1 MMSARDTHPVVV
13 GGAVMRFRR
22 TIALAAAATL
32 ALTLSTATASA
43 VRPHEPADSTE
54 ALKQE
59 INELYA
65 SGPGL
70 LGRTHKMQ
78 AFIMELAQHAKM
90 RDPDFKIIPQDAAQ
104 LAFVDGDVNKG
115 ELDGLVSLVDGWGK
129 EDLVMD
135 GDGTTPTTEQM
146 AYIKL
151 AQDGLMV
158 TETSTV
164 DSMAELEAYYARARN
179 WGIIPYP
186 RIGGDLAQQLYP
198 GKRWAE
204 NGDYFWVEDPTAI
217 GLADRIDGTRNVDD
231 LTNAQNY
238 LYNINSRPYDAWG
251 TWDSEEADYAAGDGD
266 RTRITDSYGNG
277 LLVPSAG
284 GPYQPVGDDPAVQEA
299 ITIYGD
305 EWDWWWRAAGLDED
319 AGRDTWLNAL
329 RNSDYDVI
337 YIDSF
342 YNHRALPANQTPLTR
357 AEIESLKHKPDGGR
371 RQVIA
376 YLSVGSAEQNR
387 WYCQDDWAWIDPTN
401 PNTERSMRSGKII
414 NGVYAPPDDAPPW
427 LALGYGGNYAEE
439 AVVQWWNPEWR
450 DIVINGGSPYRNVAT
465 GDNTSSIDRIINQ
478 GFDGAYLDNVGV
490 YSRQGRSGG
499 WNEFESYW
507 LAHGGI
513 PGEDSP
519 YIPVDGVT
527 PGNGQADLD
536 FAIDPASGKGYSMY
550 LKVAK
555 ASGPFGVYRNVNFN
569 SHGAHIKG
577 LANGTEYLAYVTHTV
592 DGKTSRTETV
602 SLTPKRPRA

>member
-1 MMSARDTHPVVV
+1 MT
-13 GGAVMRFRR
+13 
-22 TIALAAAATL
+22 AAT
-32 ALTLSTATASA
+32 TSA
-43 VRPHEPADSTE
+43 AKPQEPADSTTV
-54 ALKQE
+54 LKQE

-70 LGRTHKMQ
+70 VGRTHKMQ
-78 AFIMELAQHAKM
+78 AFIMELALHAKT

-104 LAFVDGDVNKG
+104 LAFVDGDVSKG
-115 ELDGLVSLVDGWGK
+115 ELPGLLSLVDGWGK
-129 EDLVMD
+129 EELLMR
-135 GDGTTPTTEQM
+135 GDGITPTKEQE
-146 AYIKL
+146 AYVKL

-164 DSMAELEAYYARARN
+164 DSTAELDEYYARAKN

-204 NGDYFWVEDPTAI
+204 NGDYFWVEDPTTI
-217 GLADRIDGTRNVDD
+217 GLGDRIDGTRNVDK
-231 LTNAQNY
+231 LTDAQNY
-238 LYNINSRPYDAWG
+238 LYNINGRPYDAWD
-251 TWDSEEADYAAGDGD
+251 TWDAEEAGYEPGDGD

-284 GPYQPVGDDPAVQEA
+284 GPYRPVGDDPAVEKA
-299 ITIYGD
+299 ITVYGD
-305 EWDWWWRAAGLDED
+305 EWDWWWRAAGLDES
-319 AGRDTWLNAL
+319 AGRQTWLDAL

-342 YNHRALPANQTPLTR
+342 YNHRALPAVQTPLTR
-357 AEIESLKHKPDGGR
+357 AEIESLKQKPDGGR

-387 WYCQDDWAWIDPTN
+387 WYCQDDWVWVDPTN
-401 PNTERSMRSGKII
+401 PNTERSMKAGKFV
-414 NGVYAPPDDAPPW
+414 NGVYSPPEDAPSW
-427 LALGYGGNYAEE
+427 LAMGYGGNYAEE

-450 DIVINGGSPYRNVAT
+450 DIIINGGSPYKNVAT

-490 YSRQGRSGG
+490 YSRQGRNGG

-507 LAHGGI
+507 LAHGVI

-519 YIPVDGVT
+519 YISVGAVT
-527 PGNGQADLD
+527 PANGQAYLD
-536 FAIDPASGKGYSMY
+536 FAIESANGKGYSVY
-550 LKVAK
+550 LKEAD
-555 ASGPFGVYRNVNFN
+555 ASAPFSVYRDVNFN
-569 SHGAHIKG
+569 AKGVHIKG
-577 LANGTEYLAYVTHTV
+577 LTNGKEYLAFVRHDV

-602 SLTPKRPRA
+602 SLRPRSR